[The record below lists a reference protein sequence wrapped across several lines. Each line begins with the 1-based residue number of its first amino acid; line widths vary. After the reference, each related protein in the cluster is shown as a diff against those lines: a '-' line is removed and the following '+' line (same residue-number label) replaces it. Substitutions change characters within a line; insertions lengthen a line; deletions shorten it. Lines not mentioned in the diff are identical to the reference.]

1 MLNART
7 QSILEAAI
15 KEHIKT
21 GEPVS
26 SKELS
31 KKYDFGVKDA
41 TIRNELSQLT
51 KDGFLMQAHTSGG
64 RVPTDKGYNL
74 FVENTFQ
81 NVLAS
86 KKIIGNRQACL
97 TGRQARL
104 VGGLKKGNIRDFADA
119 ISGGTK
125 SLGVVQ
131 SGGRVYKTG
140 LNELFERLDTEARQD
155 LNEIIRD
162 FESLD
167 QRLESFKKKFL
178 QTFSSPQVYIGKKSP
193 ITQSG
198 NLSVILDSYT
208 VDGEKVIIAVIGP
221 KRMDY
226 DKNLKLLKGL
236 HEMYE

>member
-1 MLNART
+1 MNART
-7 QSILEAAI
+7 QTILEAAI

-41 TIRNELSQLT
+41 TIRNELNQLT

-64 RVPTDKGYNL
+64 RVPTDKGYDL
-74 FVENTFQ
+74 FVRNTFQ

-86 KKIIGNRQACL
+86 KKIMGNRQ
-97 TGRQARL
+97 TRL
-104 VGGLKKGNIRDFADA
+104 AGGLKKRNAKDFADA
-119 ISGGTK
+119 ISDETK
-125 SLGVVQ
+125 SLGVIQ
-131 SGGRVYKTG
+131 SGGGVYKTG

-167 QRLESFKKKFL
+167 QRLGQFKKKFL

-236 HEMYE
+236 HELYE